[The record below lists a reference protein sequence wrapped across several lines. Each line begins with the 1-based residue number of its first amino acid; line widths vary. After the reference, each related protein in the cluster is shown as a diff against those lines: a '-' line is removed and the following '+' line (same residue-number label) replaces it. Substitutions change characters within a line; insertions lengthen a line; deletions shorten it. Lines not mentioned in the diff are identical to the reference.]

1 MNSSLE
7 DILKSCYDLPE
18 EELVS
23 KYISNAVLDKLS
35 VSNNDFLRNMTRA
48 GCISSHSLVDFLPL
62 VVSTMTITGKLD
74 SNGVAIPI
82 SLIRDALS
90 ISDGDLVLGVPR
102 ETKHSKHNF
111 KDKAD
116 AHRFMHQVSFKMGTK
131 SCKLFYNGTVH
142 STGFSSLIEFVNM
155 IIHISHF
162 VEKVSGIS
170 LRLAGFDIN
179 MLNVAT
185 TVQRG
190 IFPLRFPAASVYSR
204 ALSTGLDVYFDPERH
219 PAVKIVIYDGAKKKM
234 STALIFGTGNITIFG
249 SRHMSHVISMF
260 ETIASLFDGIA
271 SLGTTTAL
279 RTTTVKKTFDV
290 SHGYITS
297 SYLLCYLCKRITEA
311 TS

>member
-7 DILKSCYDLPE
+7 DILKTCYNLE
-18 EELVS
+18 KELVS
-23 KYISNAVLDKLS
+23 KYVSEAARDKLS
-35 VSNNDFLRNMTRA
+35 MTNGDFLRSMTRA
-48 GCISSHSLVDFLPL
+48 GSISSHSLVDFSPL

-74 SNGVAIPI
+74 SNGVVIPI
-82 SLIRDALS
+82 ALIRDALS
-90 ISDGDLVLGVPR
+90 VSDGNLVLGVPR
-102 ETKHSKHNF
+102 ESKNNKNNF

-162 VEKVSGIS
+162 VEQVSGVR
-170 LRLAGFDIN
+170 LRLNGFDIN

-190 IFPLRFPAASVYSR
+190 NFPLVFPASVVYSR
-204 ALSTGLDVYFDPERH
+204 ASSMGFDVYFDPERH
-219 PAVKIVIYDGAKKKM
+219 PAVKIIIYDEAKKKM
-234 STALIFGTGNITIFG
+234 STVLIFGTGNITIFG

-260 ETIASLFDGIA
+260 ETIASLFDGIG

-279 RTTTVKKTFDV
+279 RTTTIRKTFDV

-297 SYLLCYLCKRITEA
+297 SYLLCYLLCKNRC
-311 TS
+311 